1 MKKITFKIF
10 LVSILIIFSFLIYVS
25 TIGIKTDKFNNQI
38 LNQIKTFDNNLNVEL
53 NEVNIFFVPLKL
65 KVNLKLLEQI
75 LFIKKKRSNLQ
86 VSNQQFQLSHYS
98 IINFY

>member
-65 KVNLKLLEQI
+65 KVNLKTIGTNIIYKEKKIELAS
-75 LFIKKKRSNLQ
+75 IKSTI
-86 VSNQQFQLSHYS
+86 S
-98 IINFY
+98 I